1 MPDTKYFKEYPEFTP
16 NLTPKE
22 IFKMGAFGGTYFRT
36 IQSNV
41 TGKTHYA
48 KNSIKNYPKSWF
60 LGINIESHVTSSIYN
75 VDINIYKV
83 KCGSTLQE
91 WEDNGWIIEQDPY
104 GWFQWYCN
112 FYKGRRSKDD
122 KRQIQ
127 RWVDLAGPTGR
138 FRRRL
143 MNLIIKN
150 KKRYN
155 DESIS
160 PVIRQVLLHWAYE
173 LTSEDLQ
180 KYKSLIK

>member
-1 MPDTKYFKEYPEFTP
+1 MAGF
-16 NLTPKE
+16 N
-22 IFKMGAFGGTYFRT
+22 
-36 IQSNV
+36 
-41 TGKTHYA
+41 GK
-48 KNSIKNYPKSWF
+48 
-60 LGINIESHVTSSIYN
+60 
-75 VDINIYKV
+75 
-83 KCGSTLQE
+83 
-91 WEDNGWIIEQDPY
+91 
-104 GWFQWYCN
+104 